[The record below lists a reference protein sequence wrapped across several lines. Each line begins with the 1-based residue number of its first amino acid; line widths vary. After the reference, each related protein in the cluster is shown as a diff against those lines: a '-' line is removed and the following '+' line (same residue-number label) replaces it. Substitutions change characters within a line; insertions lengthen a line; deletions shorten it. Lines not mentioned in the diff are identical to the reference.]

1 MAKIPNDKYYTP
13 QLIVDKCVNKVK
25 EIVTDSVTEI
35 IEPSAGF

>member
-13 QLIVDKCVNKVK
+13 TEIVEHCVNKVK

-35 IEPSAGF
+35 IKPSTGF